1 MIQGFSQCWVSF
13 RLCEVK
19 GRQMRKILI
28 LCCVF
33 LILTAASIVWSQSGG
48 KTLDPSYKKIDV
60 TDPLTALSSPI
71 QSELSSVVA
80 PPTSPLILKGVAL
93 GFLVLGVCCNSSK
106 QVVLCGDNKTIS
118 WYDQPTTVNLSQFNT
133 LTVTFSSMPPGPAYW
148 YLGGGASM
156 GTFSI
161 DNTPIV
167 LDKTTCPNCF
177 SSSSALFTTFYIS
190 QHGSWTT
197 VGTSSSKIS

>member
-1 MIQGFSQCWVSF
+1 
-13 RLCEVK
+13 
-19 GRQMRKILI
+19 MRKILI

-33 LILTAASIVWSQSGG
+33 LILTAASIVWSQSGV

-80 PPTSPLILKGVAL
+80 PPTSPLILKGVAQ
-93 GFLVLGVCCNSSK
+93 GFLVLGVCCVYSPSTA
-106 QVVLCGDNKTIS
+106 VVLCGDNKPIN
-118 WYDQPTTVNLSQFNT
+118 WYNTPSSVNLSQFNT

-177 SSSSALFTTFYIS
+177 SSSSALFSTFYIS
-190 QHGSWTT
+190 QNGSWTT